1 MATLAGLPYVALKF
15 RKDGARTTTGPVFP
29 PSVTDLIVVSH
40 GWHQD
45 PDDAQDMYQAMLT
58 HMQQQAAGAGRLGG
72 RTFGVTGI
80 YWPSDQFKDDLSQ
93 ETQAVLGPAAAS
105 AGAQDGD
112 LVKLQQRA
120 RELAAVLGI
129 GADRLETL
137 ATLAVTGGSGDK
149 DALVK
154 ALRKAMSAGEA
165 PDAELAD
172 EHAELLSGAATGQEI
187 IQALQAAGPRGA
199 AAAAAGG
206 AQAAALGVSGGPSPA
221 VGLFSGPIA
230 AVATLLNQAAYF
242 NLKKRAGKIGA
253 ALGQL
258 IDQQGVPAGVRLHL
272 IGHSF
277 GARLVTSATATMASR
292 PHSLTLL
299 QGAFSHNAL
308 GVNIKPGLDGAYRA
322 VVAQNKVKARIAISH
337 TSNDH
342 AVGVAYAIASRASND
357 IAAGLVR
364 VTDTFGGAK
373 DIHGGLGANGA
384 LRLKAGE
391 GSGQVLTGAMIPALS
406 PGVNNLKCD
415 FIKGHNDIRTAEV
428 GRLLVAAVE

>member
-15 RKDGARTTTGPVFP
+15 RKDGKRTTSGPIFP
-29 PSVTDLIVVSH
+29 AGVTDLVIVSH

-45 PDDAQDMYQAMLT
+45 PGDAEAMYAAMMT
-58 HMQQQAAGAGRLGG
+58 HLQQQAATAGRLTG
-72 RTFGVTGI
+72 RSFGVTGI

-93 ETQAVLGPAAAS
+93 ETQAVLGPAAAA
-105 AGAQDGD
+105 AGAHDGD
-112 LVKLQQRA
+112 LVKLQNRA
-120 RELAAVLGI
+120 RDLAPVLGI
-129 GADRLETL
+129 SAAKLEVL

-154 ALRKAMSAGEA
+154 ALRKAMATGDP

-172 EHAELLSGAATGQEI
+172 EHAELLTAGTSGRDI
-187 IQALQAAGPRGA
+187 VQALQAAGARGA

-206 AQAAALGVSGGPSPA
+206 PQAAALGVSSGASPA

-230 AVATLLNQAAYF
+230 AIATLLNQAAYF

-258 IDQQGVPAGVRLHL
+258 VDQAGLPAGTRLHL

-277 GARLVTSATATMASR
+277 GARLVTSATATMTAK

-308 GVNIKPGLDGAYRA
+308 GVNIKPGLDGAYRS
-322 VVAQNKVKARIAISH
+322 VVAQKKVTGRIAISH
-337 TSNDH
+337 TWNDH
-342 AVGVAYAIASRASND
+342 AVGVAYAIASRASNE

-364 VTDTFGGAK
+364 VTDQFGGAK
-373 DIHGGLGANGA
+373 DIHGGIGANGA
-384 LRLKAGE
+384 LRLKTGE
-391 GSGQVLTGAMIPALS
+391 GSSQVLTGAAIPALN

-415 FIKGHNDIRTAEV
+415 FIKSHSDIRTAEV
-428 GRLLVAAVE
+428 GRVLVAAVG